1 MIDTL
6 RSDFP
11 ADMTRAADF
20 PDMGSLERMAND
32 SLDRLTHYARQNPVS
47 FGLLAFGI
55 GFVLGWKLKP
65 W

>member
-6 RSDFP
+6 RSGYP
-11 ADMTRAADF
+11 SDMTRAAES
-20 PDMGSLERMAND
+20 PGMGPIESMAND
-32 SLDRLTHYARQNPVS
+32 ALDHFKDYAREHPAS
-47 FGLLAFGI
+47 FALWALGI